1 MTEEN
6 IQHILEPHA
15 ASLIQSLRDIG
26 YSLESSIADLLDNS
40 ITAGASNI
48 WIDFDI
54 HNEEPNLVITDDGV
68 GMTKKDLI
76 EAMRPGSLNPRA
88 KRDKNDL
95 GRFGLGLK
103 TASFSQCTELTV
115 ISTKKNN
122 LNSIKW
128 DLELVTK
135 KNKWIVSELTENEL
149 NSLDCISRLGDTGTA
164 VIWQKM
170 DRLLEDKAGTISAD
184 NFYAKFDAVEKHLSL
199 VFHRYLSGELKRK
212 KLFIYINGNPVKAF
226 DPFCLNNKATQ
237 ILREETVHIDGEEIK
252 IQPYILPHHSKLTST
267 EYDYYKNRSDFLN
280 NQGVYVYRNGRLMAW
295 GDWFRILP
303 RGEATKLARV
313 KIDFLNALDDHWT
326 IDIKKSRAHPPQQV
340 RERLKHII
348 DRIADQSKNVHKQRG
363 KKLFSPDSYPVWERF
378 QKEGAVTYKL
388 NKKCPVILSIMERF
402 SEEDTKAV
410 LKILELV
417 EGTIPVEAIY
427 SDYSSQPR
435 AFEQTDEVLELDLRL
450 KLEEY
455 WALMSSTGEWTR
467 EEVFETVINIKPFCN
482 RKEETE
488 KLIKEILDNE

>member
-1 MTEEN
+1 M
-6 IQHILEPHA
+6 
-15 ASLIQSLRDIG
+15 
-26 YSLESSIADLLDNS
+26 
-40 ITAGASNI
+40 
-48 WIDFDI
+48 
-54 HNEEPNLVITDDGV
+54 
-68 GMTKKDLI
+68 
-76 EAMRPGSLNPRA
+76 
-88 KRDKNDL
+88 
-95 GRFGLGLK
+95 
-103 TASFSQCTELTV
+103 
-115 ISTKKNN
+115 
-122 LNSIKW
+122 NSIKW

-313 KIDFLNALDDHWT
+313 KIDFLNALDDHRT
-326 IDIKKSRAHPPQQV
+326 TDIKKSRAHPPQQV

-378 QKEGAVTYKL
+378 QKEGL
-388 NKKCPVILSIMERF
+388 CLLRILFLLS
-402 SEEDTKAV
+402 
-410 LKILELV
+410 
-417 EGTIPVEAIY
+417 
-427 SDYSSQPR
+427 
-435 AFEQTDEVLELDLRL
+435 
-450 KLEEY
+450 
-455 WALMSSTGEWTR
+455 
-467 EEVFETVINIKPFCN
+467 
-482 RKEETE
+482 
-488 KLIKEILDNE
+488 LI